1 MWGGKKRWAAALI
14 LGAALAQPAQALPGA
29 ARNEPTAAGLGRL
42 WEVAAGW
49 LSAGWLTLADE
60 LASDHGPAIDP
71 NGATANSDHGPLI
84 DPDGATAD
92 SDHGSQIDPD
102 G

>member
-1 MWGGKKRWAAALI
+1 MWRGTKRWAAALI

-29 ARNEPTAAGLGRL
+29 ARNEPAMEGLGRL
-42 WEVAAGW
+42 WEMAATWLQVA
-49 LSAGWLTLADE
+49 LDE
-60 LASDHGPAIDP
+60 LTTDHGAM
-71 NGATANSDHGPLI
+71 T

-92 SDHGSQIDPD
+92 SDRGTQIDPN

>member
-14 LGAALAQPAQALPGA
+14 LGAALAQPAQALPGV
-29 ARNEPTAAGLGRL
+29 ARTGPAAAGLGRL

-49 LSAGWLTLADE
+49 LSAGWQAVAAE
-60 LASDHGPAIDP
+60 ASEHGTQIDP
-71 NGATANSDHGPLI
+71 NGATA
-84 DPDGATAD
+84 D
-92 SDHGSQIDPD
+92 SDRGSQIDPD

>member
-14 LGAALAQPAQALPGA
+14 LGAALAQPVQALPGA
-29 ARNEPTAAGLGRL
+29 ARTEPTAAGLSRT

-49 LSAGWLTLADE
+49 LMAGWLTLADE
-60 LASDHGPAIDP
+60 L
-71 NGATANSDHGPLI
+71 T
-84 DPDGATAD
+84 

-102 G
+102 GATSDSDRGSATDPNG